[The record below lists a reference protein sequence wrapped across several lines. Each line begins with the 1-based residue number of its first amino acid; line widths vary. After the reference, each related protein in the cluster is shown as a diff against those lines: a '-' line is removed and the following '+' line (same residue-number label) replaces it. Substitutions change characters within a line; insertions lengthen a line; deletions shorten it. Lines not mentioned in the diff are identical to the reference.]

1 MKDEKNNCPLCGIL
15 DKLLDWSYKSVAGM
29 IVYIIFRIA
38 LQTVSV
44 TFGVFIGLKI
54 LGLL

>member
-1 MKDEKNNCPLCGIL
+1 MERKKFSFWGLL
-15 DKLLDWSYKSVAGM
+15 DKLFDWSDKSVAGM

-44 TFGVFIGLKI
+44 TLGVFIGLKI